1 MRDIFISLV
10 IPAYN
15 EASIIESTVKSALE
29 YLSGEFS
36 QYELIIAN
44 DGSTDG
50 TGDMVRSIDD
60 SHLRIVEHF
69 PNRGKGSAVREGA
82 LAARGQIVAYTDADL
97 AYGLQVIGQMA
108 DKLEQSGSAAVIG
121 SRRLH
126 PDGYAEYP
134 PLRLIAS
141 RCFGL
146 VTGAIAGF
154 GYDTQCGIKLF
165 RGDVSREIFSR
176 CTSDGFAFDF
186 EVMML
191 CDALGGNRVEQFPVS
206 IVNFRDSKVNV
217 ASDSIK
223 MLRDVF
229 RIKMRVKRLM
239 REERG
244 DEAE

>member
-1 MRDIFISLV
+1 MRDTFISLV

-15 EASIIESTVKSALE
+15 EATIIESTVKSALE

-50 TGDMVRSIDD
+50 TGDIVRKIED
-60 SHLRIVEHF
+60 SHLRFVEHF
-69 PNRGKGSAVREGA
+69 PNRGKGSAVREGM
-82 LAARGQIVAYTDADL
+82 LAAEGQIVAYTDADL

-108 DKLEQSGSAAVIG
+108 DKLEESGAAAVIG

-134 PLRLIAS
+134 ALRLLAS
-141 RCFGL
+141 RCFGKI
-146 VTGAIAGF
+146 TGTIAGF

-165 RGDVSREIFSR
+165 RGDVSRKIFSR
-176 CTSDGFAFDF
+176 CVNDGFAFDF

-229 RIKMRVKRLM
+229 RIKKQVKRLM
-239 REERG
+239 KEECG